1 MDLCT
6 SFEKEV
12 KKYDLSQLW
21 CPCTGNVCEYC
32 GAALPYN
39 GPDHVH
45 IDNSRNTVNV
55 IYNNNYY
62 SQEAPVRQIE
72 YVQQIPAYSPKSRS
86 TALILCIFFGWLGVH
101 RFYVGKVGTGLLYMF
116 SAGALYIGWIVDI
129 ISIAKGTF
137 RDSNGL
143 LLVKE
148 NQYGNQYGQNGYP
161 GGGVYSQAEYAGR
174 GYFQRGS
181 IPNAYG
187 QGMQGSYNGG
197 SPNGYPGQVGNP
209 NYTEYPM
216 NQNFRAKK
224 KNKVFL
230 VLTILGALLFI
241 VCAGNPSSS
250 FGFLFFFVWTIVFLV
265 LWIRS

>member
-1 MDLCT
+1 MICPN
-6 SFEKEV
+6 
-12 KKYDLSQLW
+12 
-21 CPCTGNVCEYC
+21 CGAPCTGNVCEYC

-72 YVQQIPAYSPKSRS
+72 YVQQIPVYSPKSRS

-174 GYFQRGS
+174 DKNAQIQGLPRPQAERFSRKVYGYAQ
-181 IPNAYG
+181 
-187 QGMQGSYNGG
+187 
-197 SPNGYPGQVGNP
+197 
-209 NYTEYPM
+209 
-216 NQNFRAKK
+216 
-224 KNKVFL
+224 
-230 VLTILGALLFI
+230 GAL
-241 VCAGNPSSS
+241 
-250 FGFLFFFVWTIVFLV
+250 
-265 LWIRS
+265 